1 MYHEDLVAG
10 SRVLALSG
18 SRDKLT
24 KLLASLYSKIHSA
37 FFWGGGMFLTRPKMV
52 YRIIWCSLGAT
63 SLALD
68 ERLSTELWHQQMRP
82 PSPFPCDPT
91 PLVKFL
97 SRHKCCRLPHPR
109 PSRFFSA
116 GQRVATLAIM
126 NFGTLLRPP
135 DLRAINLST
144 MQELVH
150 GKEGRDV
157 ASALETFKTMFAL
170 CLKS

>member
-1 MYHEDLVAG
+1 MHMPVG
-10 SRVLALSG
+10 
-18 SRDKLT
+18 
-24 KLLASLYSKIHSA
+24 
-37 FFWGGGMFLTRPKMV
+37 

-144 MQELVH
+144 MQELVY
-150 GKEGRDV
+150 GKEGMDV
-157 ASALETFKTMFAL
+157 ASALVIFLSTFQTKCKHGFESL
-170 CLKS
+170 ECGCNIPSLLPIHKLLHCGKVYGP